1 MTHDAKMY
9 EKFYGFT
16 ENPFNMTPDSKYFYP
31 SEEHQEAL
39 DRLIYA
45 INERKGFVV
54 ITGEIGSGK
63 TTICRTLLNQLNA
76 DTDVALIFNTHITC
90 KELIANILD
99 DLGVEYKNGPKSKLL
114 SQLNNYLIN
123 QLSRDRNVVVIIDEA
138 QNLSQRVLEEVRMLS
153 NLETEKQK
161 LLQVILMGQPELKE
175 KLRQKSLEQFKQRIW
190 IRYHI
195 EPLTMDEVTS
205 YINHRLH
212 IAGANGEAIF
222 NEDAVES
229 IYQWSKGIPRLI
241 NFICDN
247 ALLSGYV
254 YNTKTID
261 KKIIEEVIKEKEI

>member
-1 MTHDAKMY
+1 MY
-9 EKFYGFT
+9 EKFFNLT

-39 DRLIYA
+39 DRISYA
-45 INERKGFVV
+45 INQRKGFVV

-63 TTICRTLLNQLNA
+63 TTVCRTLLNRLDAN
-76 DTDVALIFNTHITC
+76 TDVALILNTHITC
-90 KELIANILD
+90 KELITNILD
-99 DLGVEYKNGPKSKLL
+99 EFGVEYKNGPKSKMINKLNGFLIEEL
-114 SQLNNYLIN
+114 SKN
-123 QLSRDRNVVVIIDEA
+123 RNVVVIIDEA
-138 QNLSQRVLEEVRMLS
+138 QNLAPRVLEEVRMLS

-161 LLQVILMGQPELKE
+161 LLQIILMGQPELKD
-175 KLRQKSLEQFKQRIW
+175 KLRLKSLEQFKQRVW

-195 EPLTMDEVTS
+195 PPLTMDETKL

-212 IAGANGEAIF
+212 VAGANGTPIF
-222 NEDAVES
+222 DES
-229 IYQWSKGIPRLI
+229 ALEGIFSCSKGTPRLI

-261 KKIIEEVIKEKEI
+261 RKIIEEVVKEKEI